1 MARNDGVDRTI
12 VRNHD
17 LKTPEDV
24 AKIQEH
30 NERQK
35 DKYSNERT
43 FQGSDSGLCGD
54 V

>member
-35 DKYSNERT
+35 DMCWCSNCP
-43 FQGSDSGLCGD
+43 GLAGMLPMC
-54 V
+54 